1 MERVIDPDFGDDRAA
16 AVARSLAEEGA
27 RREHLVVAL
36 AGSWGYG
43 FPSPRSDVDLKAVH
57 VAPTAALLG
66 FTPPEPA
73 VENLRTL
80 HGVAVDYSSNEVA
93 QVLTGVLAGNGN
105 YLERLLGARVVA
117 TSAELTTL
125 QPLVQDCLSRRVIRH
140 YLGFATG
147 QRRLFEREP
156 SVKRLLYVART
167 ALTGAHLLRE
177 GELVGDLSALLRRGG
192 HDDLQALLAARRE
205 GAADADETLGTRWA
219 EALDAMLSDLQRAHD
234 ESPLP
239 EAPRG
244 QDALRD
250 WLLDL
255 RRARFGHGA
264 AAIDPSGRS
273 GVHS

>member
-1 MERVIDPDFGDDRAA
+1 VIDPEFGEARRA
-16 AVARSLAEEGA
+16 AVAQSLAEEGA
-27 RREHLVVAL
+27 RRAHLVVAL

-73 VENLRTL
+73 VESIRTL
-80 HGVAVDYSSNEVA
+80 HGVSVDYSSNEVA

-105 YLERLLGARVVA
+105 YLERLLGARVVTA
-117 TSAELTTL
+117 SPELATL

-156 SVKRLLYVART
+156 TVKRLLYVART

-177 GELVGDLSALLRRGG
+177 GALVGDLGALLRRGG
-192 HDDLQALLAARRE
+192 HDALLALLEARRG
-205 GAADADETLGTRWA
+205 GAADGDEALRARWS
-219 EALDAMLSDLQRAHD
+219 EALDGMLSDLQRAHD

-244 QDALRD
+244 HDALLQ

-255 RRARFGHGA
+255 RRARFGPA
-264 AAIDPSGRS
+264 AMRY
-273 GVHS
+273 

>member
-1 MERVIDPDFGDDRAA
+1 VIDPEFGEARRA
-16 AVARSLAEEGA
+16 AVAQSLAEEGA
-27 RREHLVVAL
+27 RRAHLVVAL

-57 VAPTAALLG
+57 VTPTAALLG

-73 VENLRTL
+73 VENIRTL
-80 HGVAVDYSSNEVA
+80 YGVSVDYSSNEVA

-105 YLERLLGARVVA
+105 YLERLLGARVVTA
-117 TSAELTTL
+117 SPELATL

-147 QRRLFEREP
+147 QRRVFEREP
-156 SVKRLLYVART
+156 TVKRLLYVART

-177 GELVGDLSALLRRGG
+177 GALVGDIGALLRRGG
-192 HDDLQALLAARRE
+192 HDALLALLEARRG
-205 GAADADETLGTRWA
+205 GAADGDEALRARWS
-219 EALDAMLSDLQRAHD
+219 EALDGMLSDLQRAHD

-244 QDALRD
+244 HDALLQ

-255 RRARFGHGA
+255 RRARFGPA
-264 AAIDPSGRS
+264 AMRY
-273 GVHS
+273 

>member
-1 MERVIDPDFGDDRAA
+1 MIDPDFGEARRA
-16 AVARSLAEEGA
+16 AVAQSLAEEGA

-36 AGSWGYG
+36 AGSWGFG
-43 FPSPRSDVDLKAVH
+43 FPSPRSDVDLKGVH

-73 VENLRTL
+73 EENIRTL
-80 HGVAVDYSSNEVA
+80 HGVSVDYSSNEVA

-105 YLERLLGARVVA
+105 YLERLLGARVVTA
-117 TSAELTTL
+117 STELAPL
-125 QPLVQDCLSRRVIRH
+125 RSLVQDCLSRRVIRH

-156 SVKRLLYVART
+156 TAKRLLYVART

-177 GELVGDLSALLRRGG
+177 GELVGDLAALLRRGG
-192 HDDLQALLAARRE
+192 HDALLALLEARRG
-205 GAADADETLGTRWA
+205 GAADADESLRARWSD
-219 EALDAMLSDLQRAHD
+219 ALDGMLSDLQRAHD

-244 QDALRD
+244 QGPLLD
-250 WLLDL
+250 WLLAL
-255 RRARFGHGA
+255 RRARFGGY
-264 AAIDPSGRS
+264 
-273 GVHS
+273 